1 MWFTVIGLLAVT
13 AILVYIGALGILIAL
28 FNDIGGAG
36 SKAESLGGLV
46 IAGAAGYGIYQL
58 WLNFSPFTM
67 VAL

>member
-1 MWFTVIGLLAVT
+1 MWFTVIGLLTVT
-13 AILVYIGALGILIAL
+13 AILVYVGALGILIAL

-36 SKAESLGGLV
+36 SKAESLGGFA

-67 VAL
+67 VAV

>member
-13 AILVYIGALGILIAL
+13 AILVYVGALGILIAL

-36 SKAESLGGLV
+36 TKGETWGGLA
-46 IAGAAGYGIYQL
+46 ITGAAGYGIYQL

-67 VAL
+67 VAA